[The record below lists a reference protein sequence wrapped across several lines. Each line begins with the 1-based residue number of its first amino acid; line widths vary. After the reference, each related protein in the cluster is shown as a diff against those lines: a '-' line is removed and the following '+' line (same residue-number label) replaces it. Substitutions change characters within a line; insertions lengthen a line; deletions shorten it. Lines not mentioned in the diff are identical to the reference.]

1 MLKEKHRSWPTK
13 QVKNMKNQEKLSA
26 LKPKRLHVKCKR
38 AWNVL
43 FISTLVAWM
52 TTACASSTKLVIP
65 ANLKTPCPDLL
76 ELKSGQAK
84 EVLQVMVDDRRKYVD
99 CKQRHAAII
108 EIVAKSSK

>member
-1 MLKEKHRSWPTK
+1 MP
-13 QVKNMKNQEKLSA
+13 
-26 LKPKRLHVKCKR
+26 
-38 AWNVL
+38 
-43 FISTLVAWM
+43 
-52 TTACASSTKLVIP
+52 LVIP

-108 EIVAKSSK
+108 EIVAKSSKWGLFAYNESGMFLNVYSSVYINIYKIKY

>member
-1 MLKEKHRSWPTK
+1 MLKRKHRSWPIK
-13 QVKNMKNQEKLSA
+13 QGKNMKNRKKLSA

-38 AWNVL
+38 SLNVL
-43 FISTLVAWM
+43 CISILIALM
-52 TTACASSTKLVIP
+52 TMGCQQSMPLVIP

-84 EVLQVMVDDRRKYVD
+84 EVVQVMIDDRRKYVD

>member
-1 MLKEKHRSWPTK
+1 MLKRKHRSWPTK
-13 QVKNMKNQEKLSA
+13 QVKNMKNQKKLSA
-26 LKPKRLHVKCKR
+26 LKQKPLHVKCKR
-38 AWNVL
+38 SWNVL
-43 FISTLVAWM
+43 FISTLIALM
-52 TTACASSTKLVIP
+52 TMGCQQPMPLVIP

-76 ELKSGQAK
+76 VLKSGQAK